1 MNRAHYT
8 ATVEASHEELARLA
22 GRFVVFEG
30 PDGCGK
36 TTQLG
41 RLEHACKAAGV
52 TLTRVREPGGTAVGE
67 AVRQILLSKATDG
80 LSMSAEMLLYMAARA
95 QLVETVI
102 RPALDRGELVLA
114 DRFVPSTLAYQGDA
128 GGVRTDEIETI
139 ARIATGGLA
148 PDLVVLIDI
157 DQSTAAARL
166 GSELDR
172 IESRGSPFHRKVR
185 QSYLS
190 QAKANPDRWV
200 IVDGA
205 GDESEVWERVLN
217 AVMQRI
223 GSEHA

>member
-8 ATVEASHEELARLA
+8 AAVEASHEELAHLA

-41 RLEHACKAAGV
+41 RLEGACKAAGV

-67 AVRQILLSKATDG
+67 AVRQILLSRATDG

-95 QLVETVI
+95 QLVKTII

-128 GGVRTDEIETI
+128 GGVPTDEIETI
-139 ARIATGGLA
+139 ARIATGGLV

-157 DQSTAAARL
+157 DESTAAARL
-166 GSELDR
+166 GGKLDR
-172 IESRGSPFHRKVR
+172 IESRGVAFHRKVR

>member
-1 MNRAHYT
+1 MHYT
-8 ATVEASHEELARLA
+8 ASVEAAHKELARLA

-52 TLTRVREPGGTAVGE
+52 ALTRVREPGGTTVGE
-67 AVRQILLSKATDG
+67 AVREILLSKATHN

-95 QLVETVI
+95 HLVESVI

-139 ARIATGGLA
+139 ARIATGGLV
-148 PDLVVLIDI
+148 PDLVVLLDI
-157 DQSTAAARL
+157 DETTAAGRL
-166 GSELDR
+166 GGELDR
-172 IESRGSPFHRKVR
+172 IESRGAAFHRKVR

-190 QAKANPDRWV
+190 QAKANQSHWAV
-200 IVDGA
+200 IDGA
-205 GDESEVWERVLN
+205 GDENDVWEHVLN
-217 AVMQRI
+217 AVISKI
-223 GSEHA
+223 GGERA